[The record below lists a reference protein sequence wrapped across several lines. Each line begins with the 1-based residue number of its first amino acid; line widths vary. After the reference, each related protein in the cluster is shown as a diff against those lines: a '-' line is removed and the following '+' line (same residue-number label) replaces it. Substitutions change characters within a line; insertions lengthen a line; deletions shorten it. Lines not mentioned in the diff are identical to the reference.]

1 MTNKEAKGLALPKE
15 ERVLQNTEIG
25 RKETER
31 VDNGQKN
38 IENNCPK
45 RKKENKGKLRWLSL
59 KTTMIFL

>member
-31 VDNGQKN
+31 VDNGQKKKTLR
-38 IENNCPK
+38 ITALREK
-45 RKKENKGKLRWLSL
+45 RKTKES
-59 KTTMIFL
+59 